1 VAVIMRWFLGILA
14 IVIIFAVLVIRSRL
28 KDTDDD
34 Y

>member
-1 VAVIMRWFLGILA
+1 MRWFLGILA

>member
-1 VAVIMRWFLGILA
+1 MRWFLGILA
-14 IVIIFAVLVIRSRL
+14 VVIILAVLVIRSRL